1 MKLDLAKVARR
12 LPGFRSSSGDAHSR
26 RGGIAAMTDLD
37 HEMHVVAREF
47 QPKFYCA
54 EYPDVCSAGID
65 PLQHFCAVGWREGR
79 NPNPNFDVISYL
91 QVNSDVAAAAI
102 NPFHHYLFHGRA
114 EGRPVA
120 QAVRPSVRTRLLFG
134 LEVVDWVEQ
143 LGNLVNSAYYQSH
156 LEQNLHP
163 GVNPVAHF
171 AYWGW
176 RDGKSPSDKTDIRRL
191 RATYA
196 AASRLL
202 INPCIAE
209 IAANR
214 GFYIFSVAAGEA
226 PVVTSAPESVLV
238 DGSLEG
244 SDLLR
249 DQAVDQESDA
259 TSSVRAEFDYGYYLH
274 RYSDVQQAGIDAFDH
289 YYYTGWREDRD
300 PNADFD
306 TQYYRETYAEEL
318 SEGVNPFFH
327 YLMVGRTKGY
337 RTCGQ
342 AVEQPPSA
350 SADHSIREVIRAEFS
365 EAYYLSTYAD
375 VRKAGVDALEHFA
388 STGWREHRNPNSAFD
403 SAFYVSRNADI
414 RDAGI
419 NPFWHYLVAGRAE
432 GRLPVR
438 PGGYRRDLIEKAHE
452 AALKK
457 EQYTQASGRNLSE
470 KALLK
475 AVQGQVASLCGDDG
489 VVVSLSHDC
498 YVRVVG
504 GTQIF
509 ISDEQKLFNE
519 YGFHYVHVS
528 PKNGQLALA
537 AEDDNDDFLI
547 AVNGT
552 FVGAASSRVMLK
564 VLQSVLG
571 QLKAR
576 EKYLVLHSFFGF
588 TPAQITRIAGVL
600 APQRSFYWTHDYS
613 ALCEGYN
620 LLRNDLHFCGAP
632 PPTSMA
638 CRVCRYGKGR
648 LAHIEHVSDLFKQ
661 LQFEVLAPSERA
673 ADIWRGGV
681 QFKVGSVRPHPHW
694 SLKARSA
701 VKSAA
706 RKEKT
711 TRHGK
716 MPTPPIRVA
725 FIGYPNANKGW
736 QIYKDLVESEST
748 SGAIQFYHLA
758 ANETPSHLGCT
769 FVVTEVTP
777 EERTR
782 AIATLIEHQID
793 VVCML
798 SPWPETFS
806 FVSHEALMA
815 GIRVVCLANSGN
827 VAALS
832 AKGYRVSV
840 FDDPHSLFSALTSTE
855 FRSTIA
861 SDRRLQQRYDAIASG
876 ATVSIV
882 REVPLERLP
891 QVSL

>member
-1 MKLDLAKVARR
+1 
-12 LPGFRSSSGDAHSR
+12 
-26 RGGIAAMTDLD
+26 MTDL
-37 HEMHVVAREF
+37 ERELRVAEREF
-47 QPKFYCA
+47 QPKFYDA
-54 EYPDVCSAGID
+54 EYPDVSAAGVD
-65 PLQHFCAVGWREGR
+65 PLQHFCEVGWREGR
-79 NPNPNFDVISYL
+79 NPNPSFDVISYL
-91 QVNSDVAAAAI
+91 QVHSDVAAADI
-102 NPFHHYLFHGRA
+102 NPFYHYLFYGRA
-114 EGRPVA
+114 EGRA
-120 QAVRPSVRTRLLFG
+120 FARAVRPSVRTRLLFG
-134 LEVVDWVEQ
+134 VEVVDWVEQ
-143 LGNLVNSAYYQSH
+143 LGNHVNSAYYQSR

-176 RDGKSPSDKTDIRRL
+176 RHGKSPSDKMDIRRL
-191 RATYA
+191 RRTYA

-209 IAANR
+209 IAVNR
-214 GFYIFSVAAGEA
+214 GFYIFSADAGEA
-226 PVVTSAPESVLV
+226 PVVTSALEPVLI
-238 DGSLEG
+238 DGSLDG
-244 SDLLR
+244 SVLR
-249 DQAVDQESDA
+249 IDQAADQESDA
-259 TSSVRAEFDYGYYLH
+259 TSMVRAEFDYGYYRH
-274 RYSDVQQAGIDAFDH
+274 RYSDVQHAEIDAFDH

-306 TQYYRETYAEEL
+306 TKYYRETYAEEL
-318 SEGVNPFFH
+318 TEGVNPFLH
-327 YLMVGRTKGY
+327 YLMIGRAKGY
-337 RTCGQ
+337 RSRGQ
-342 AVEQPPSA
+342 AVEQLPSA
-350 SADHSIREVIRAEFS
+350 SSDHSVRDVIREEFS

-375 VRKAGVDALEHFA
+375 VRKAGVDALEHFV
-388 STGWREHRNPNSAFD
+388 STGWREHRNPNSTFD
-403 SAFYVSRNADI
+403 STFYVSRNADI

-419 NPFWHYLVAGRAE
+419 NPFWHYLVTGRAE

-475 AVQGQVASLCGDDG
+475 AVQGRVASLRGDDG

-498 YVRVVG
+498 YLRVVG

-519 YGFHYVHVS
+519 YGVHYVHVS
-528 PKNGQLALA
+528 PKNAQLALA

-552 FVGAASSRVMLK
+552 YVGAASSRVMLK

-571 QLKAR
+571 QLNAP

-588 TPAQITRIAGVL
+588 TSEQITRIAGVL

-620 LLRNDLHFCGAP
+620 LLRNNLHFCGAP

-673 ADIWRGGV
+673 ADIWRDGV
-681 QFKVGSVRPHPHW
+681 QFQVGSVRPHPHW
-694 SLKARSA
+694 SLKARPA
-701 VKSAA
+701 VQSAA
-706 RKEKT
+706 RKGKST
-711 TRHGK
+711 SHGK
-716 MPTPPIRVA
+716 MPARPIRVA

-736 QIYKDLVESEST
+736 QIYKDLVEAEST
-748 SGAIQFYHLA
+748 SGVILFYHLA
-758 ANETPSHLGCT
+758 THETPSHPGCT
-769 FVVTEVTP
+769 FVVTAVTP

-806 FVSHEALMA
+806 FVTHEAIMA
-815 GIRVVCLANSGN
+815 GARVVCLANSGN

-832 AKGYRVSV
+832 DKGYRVSV

-855 FRSTIA
+855 FRSTIE
-861 SDRRLQQRYDAIASG
+861 SDRRSQQRYDAIASG

-882 REVPLERLP
+882 REVPLERLS
-891 QVSL
+891 QVSV